1 MDPVLCTVKFIW
13 PQHHASMGQN
23 VWSNARPERGKQKC
37 SNAVPLPVPPTHPP
51 LPSPIPPL
59 RLNIDTCITSL
70 NIVCEVSVQDDSI
83 EARYKQLKFCF

>member
-13 PQHHASMGQN
+13 PQHGAKF
-23 VWSNARPERGKQKC
+23 VVKYPAREGKAEVFKC
-37 SNAVPLPVPPTHPP
+37 CTFARIPHPTPP
-51 LPSPIPPL
+51 LPHPPL

-70 NIVCEVSVQDDSI
+70 NIVCKVSVQGDSI